1 MRRFFIRRIL
11 TPLIL
16 AAALVGA
23 FFLLR
28 TQVLWLDYFD
38 GTIVERVDKLVPT
51 VIDRHAQELSEY
63 FLVIDT
69 DDGRQVT
76 VLVEQLVFF
85 KSREGMRV
93 CKSPF
98 TQDVR
103 LSP

>member
-1 MRRFFIRRIL
+1 MRRFSIRRIL

-28 TQVLWLDYFD
+28 TKVLWLDYFD
-38 GTIVERVDKLVPT
+38 GTIIERVDKLVPT

-76 VLVEQLVFF
+76 VQVEQLLFF
-85 KSREGMRV
+85 ESREGTRV

>member
-1 MRRFFIRRIL
+1 MRRFSIRRIL

-28 TQVLWLDYFD
+28 TQVLWLDYFN

-51 VIDRHAQELSEY
+51 VIDRHVQELSEY

-76 VLVEQLVFF
+76 VLVEQLFF
-85 KSREGMRV
+85 FESREGMRV
-93 CKSPF
+93 SKSPF
-98 TQDVR
+98 TLAVR